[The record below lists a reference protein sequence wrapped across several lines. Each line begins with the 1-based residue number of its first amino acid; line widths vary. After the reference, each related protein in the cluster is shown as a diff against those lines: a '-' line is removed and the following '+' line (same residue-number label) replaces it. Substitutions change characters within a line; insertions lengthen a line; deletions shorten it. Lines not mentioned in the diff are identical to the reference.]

1 MSKWNLVFEEDFS
14 KQTSLDLTHWTVDV
28 GDHGGGNNEAQYYT
42 AGTHNIIFEDGA
54 LQLEGRKE
62 KYKSKEYTSAKIVT
76 KDKIEWKYGRFEICA
91 KIPQGKGT
99 WPAIWTL
106 GHKLPKEGW
115 PEMGEI
121 DIMEHVGWN
130 QDIIHFSLHSKLY
143 NHKIGNQATFFTKIE
158 NVSSSYKTY
167 VLEWD
172 ETKISFFVDDRHMLT
187 VLKKDY
193 ADSWPFDKPHYLIL
207 NLALGGGWGGE
218 IDDTCL
224 PQRLSIKSVK
234 VFQKD

>member
-14 KQTSLDLTHWTVDV
+14 KQTSLDLTHWTIDV

-42 AGTHNIIFEDGA
+42 AGMHNICFEEGS
-54 LQLEGRKE
+54 LHLEGRKE
-62 KYKSKEYTSAKIVT
+62 KFETKEYTSAKIMT
-76 KDKIEWKYGRFEICA
+76 QDKLEWKYGRFEICA
-91 KIPQGKGT
+91 KLPSGQGT

-106 GHKLPKEGW
+106 GHRLQGEDW
-115 PEMGEI
+115 PELGEI

-130 QDIIHFSLHSKLY
+130 QDTVHFSLHSKLY
-143 NHKIGNQATFFTKIE
+143 NHMIGNQPTFVTKIDK
-158 NVSSSYKTY
+158 VSSTYKTY
-167 VLEWD
+167 ILEWTEDMLSFYVD
-172 ETKISFFVDDRHMLT
+172 EAPMVTF
-187 VLKKDY
+187 KKSDY

-218 IDDTCL
+218 IDDSCL
-224 PQRLSIKSVK
+224 PQRLSIKSVR

>member
-42 AGTHNIIFEDGA
+42 AGTHNISFEDGA

-62 KYKSKEYTSAKIVT
+62 NYKTKEYTSAKIVT

-91 KIPQGKGT
+91 KLPQGKGT

-106 GHKLPKEGW
+106 GHRLPKEGW

-130 QDIIHFSLHSKLY
+130 QDIIHFSLHSKHY
-143 NHKIGNQATFFTKIE
+143 NHHIGNQPTYFTKIE

-167 VLEWD
+167 GLEWD
-172 ETKISFFVDDRHMLT
+172 ESKISFFVDDKHMAT
-187 VLKKDY
+187 FNKSDY
-193 ADSWPFDKPHYLIL
+193 TESWPFDKPHYLIL